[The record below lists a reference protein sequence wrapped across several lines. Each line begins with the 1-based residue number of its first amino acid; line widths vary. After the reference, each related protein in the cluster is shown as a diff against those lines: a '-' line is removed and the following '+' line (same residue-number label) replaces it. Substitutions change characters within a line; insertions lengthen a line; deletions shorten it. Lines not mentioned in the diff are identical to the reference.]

1 MNGNKK
7 IKQPSY
13 YAVIFTSER
22 TEGDNGYEK
31 MSQAIEELATKQ
43 QGYLGM
49 ESARNNG
56 IGITISY
63 WETLED
69 IKNWKEHSTHKIAQD
84 RGKKEWYKNYTVRV
98 CKVEKDYSFEM

>member
-7 IKQPSY
+7 IKQPPY

-31 MSQAIEELATKQ
+31 MSQAMEELATKQ

-69 IKNWKEHSTHKIAQD
+69 IKSWKEHSTHKIAQD

-98 CKVEKDYSFEM
+98 CKVEMDYSFEM